1 MSLKRKKSNEL
12 RKVGKSIEITNK
24 LIREIDSRENKIH
37 CPRCLGKGHVDNEDI
52 KRLKKELYWAPGP
65 CAYCVGIGSVP
76 SDLINSVDVDEAY
89 LTVDLSPEERIKFL
103 LKDNEAIL
111 RSKMFKSV
119 VENLK
124 DTVIQLYS
132 KENKNIDE
140 ITEDLVK
147 TLELRNIDEDNVK
160 ELKEFIETVIKKYDE

>member
-1 MSLKRKKSNEL
+1 
-12 RKVGKSIEITNK
+12 
-24 LIREIDSRENKIH
+24 
-37 CPRCLGKGHVDNEDI
+37 
-52 KRLKKELYWAPGP
+52 
-65 CAYCVGIGSVP
+65 
-76 SDLINSVDVDEAY
+76 
-89 LTVDLSPEERIKFL
+89 
-103 LKDNEAIL
+103 
-111 RSKMFKSV
+111 MFKSV